1 METVIAIIITLG
13 AICACL
19 NVYKTI
25 VDNKPKEKIE
35 QKDGIIVIKKDG
47 TVLDFDLTE
56 IQIDNKQKLII
67 KLKDNDLT

>member
-1 METVIAIIITLG
+1 METIITIIITLG

-19 NVYKTI
+19 NVYKIIT
-25 VDNKPKEKIE
+25 DNKSKEKIE
-35 QKDGIIVIKKDG
+35 QKDDIIVVKKDG

-67 KLKDNDLT
+67 KLKDNIN